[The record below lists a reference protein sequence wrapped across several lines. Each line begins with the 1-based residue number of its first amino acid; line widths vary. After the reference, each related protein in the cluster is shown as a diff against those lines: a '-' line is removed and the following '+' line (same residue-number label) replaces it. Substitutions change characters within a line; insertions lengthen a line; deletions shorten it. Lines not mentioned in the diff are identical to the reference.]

1 MFHPD
6 MFKRV
11 WLVGIGGI
19 GMSAL
24 ARYFHRMQMPVAG
37 YDRTPSVVTDAL
49 VAEGIE
55 VFFSDDPELIQNSFR
70 NRAGT
75 LVIYTPAVPAS
86 QRQLLYFREQNFVVQ
101 KRSEVLGL
109 ITRGSEAICVAG
121 THGKTTISTLVA
133 HLFRDSVNGC
143 TAFLGGISKN
153 FGTNFLLDEKSPF
166 VVLEADEF
174 DRSFLHLTPS
184 IALVS
189 AVDADHLDIY
199 GDRDEVRKAF
209 VDFALRIPQGGTLV
223 AKAGL
228 DITWQL
234 NDGVEL
240 VTYSATDE
248 ADFYATNIVLK
259 NDGTYSFSLVTPK
272 GTINDLN
279 MGIPGM
285 LNVENAVGACA
296 LALLKGVKPL
306 ELTRALPVFKGIA
319 RRFDTHIK
327 SNNLVYIDD
336 YAHHPEEIRA
346 TLNSIRAIYHHFR
359 LVGVFQPHLYS
370 RTRDFAEAFG
380 QVLSMLDE
388 LYLLD
393 IYPAREEPIP
403 GVDSK
408 LIGQYIH
415 NIPVWY
421 GSRDQL
427 ITNLKYRS
435 PMVLVSMGA
444 GDIDRLVHPLT
455 QWSKLQAG
463 V

>member
-6 MFKRV
+6 MVKRV

-37 YDRTPSVVTDAL
+37 YDRTPSAVTDAL
-49 VAEGIE
+49 TNEGIE
-55 VFFSDDPELIQNSFR
+55 VFFSDDPELIHHSFR
-70 NRAGT
+70 HKEGT

-86 QRQLLYFREQNFVVQ
+86 QRQLLYFREQGFDVQ

-109 ITRGSEAICVAG
+109 ITRGAEAICVAG

-133 HLFRDSVNGC
+133 HLFRHSDNGC

-184 IALVS
+184 VALVS

-199 GDRDEVRKAF
+199 GDGDEVRKAF
-209 VDFALRIPQGGTLV
+209 TDFALRIPQGGVLV
-223 AKAGL
+223 TKAGL
-228 DITWQL
+228 DISWQL
-234 NDGVEL
+234 NDGVDL
-240 VTYSATDE
+240 VTYSATAE
-248 ADFYATNIVLK
+248 ADFYATDIVLK
-259 NDGTYSFSLVTPK
+259 NDGTYSFSLVTPEEII
-272 GTINDLN
+272 TDLN

-285 LNVENAVGACA
+285 INVENAVGACA
-296 LALLKGVKPL
+296 LALLKGVKPS
-306 ELTRALPVFKGIA
+306 ELTRALPAFKGIA

-327 SNNLVYIDD
+327 TKNMVYIDD

-346 TLNSIRAIYHHFR
+346 TLNSIKAIYPHFR

-380 QVLSMLDE
+380 QVLSLLDE

-403 GVDSK
+403 GVDSR
-408 LIGQYIH
+408 LIGQYVH

-421 GSRDQL
+421 GSRDHL
-427 ITNLKYRS
+427 IANLRYKP
-435 PMVLVSMGA
+435 PMVLVTMGA
-444 GDIDRLVHPLT
+444 GDIDRIVFPLT
-455 QWSKLQAG
+455 EWLKQLG
-463 V
+463 VE